1 MNVRKYLA
9 GLTVAFMVAAG
20 LVATAPAIQAVS
32 TPSVCIG
39 APGPDAATIYPET
52 RQFVENQAWWMP
64 GVGQPDNSSTHH
76 GHTHMGACIPERE
89 TTSSGNLTIN
99 VRVML
104 HDNPGKANYVSMV
117 FKGTDYETTVQKCY
131 LRASAAD
138 FTCPGPSPTG
148 KGDFTCAQ
156 PGTCERWLTF
166 SWPISAFGHSGL
178 QEVRFR
184 GFVPFSGT
192 STEMRTNLNFQTYIQ
207 NGKSTANVT
216 RQPYLRGKGWYTHA
230 LYCESDFR
238 TLPLPD
244 GSVSGTWTPTV
255 GQVTHSSDASLPV
268 THSFQS
274 IDPDF
279 HAIPPNPGTVLRD
292 AAGPFGP
299 TGVAI
304 DTTTLTNGT
313 HKLYL
318 KADCRDDSLL
328 STNSGVLVV
337 SFVVAN

>member
-1 MNVRKYLA
+1 MRRIRA
-9 GLTVAFMVAAG
+9 GCLVTAMIAAA
-20 LVATAPAIQAVS
+20 LWFIATPATAAAD
-32 TPSVCIG
+32 CIG
-39 APGPDAATIYPET
+39 VPAGAPVSYPEQ

-64 GVGQPDNSSTHH
+64 GAGQPDNSATHH
-76 GHTHMGACIPERE
+76 GHTHMGTCIPERE
-89 TTSSGNLTIN
+89 TISSGNLTFH
-99 VRVML
+99 VRVMM
-104 HDNPGKANYVSMV
+104 HDNPGKFNYVSMV

-131 LRASAAD
+131 VRASMTD
-138 FTCPGPSPTG
+138 FTCPGPNSSTG
-148 KGDFTCAQ
+148 KGDLTCAQ

-184 GFVPFSGT
+184 GFVPFSAN
-192 STEMRTNLNFQTYIQ
+192 STEMRTNLNFQVYIQ
-207 NGKSTANVT
+207 NGKSVSNVT
-216 RQPYLRGKGWYTHA
+216 RQPYLRSKGWYTHA
-230 LYCESDFR
+230 LYCESDVR
-238 TLPLPD
+238 SVPLPD
-244 GSVSGTWTPTV
+244 AAVSGTWTPTV

-279 HAIPPNPGTVLRD
+279 HAVPPNPGTVLRD
-292 AAGPFGP
+292 SAGGFGP
-299 TGVAI
+299 AGVPI
-304 DTTTLTNGT
+304 NTTTLTNGT

-337 SFVVAN
+337 PFQVAN